1 MNWLLAL
8 KYLGLI
14 TTVVGQLQES
24 MPAGSGKQKLEI
36 ALGVLKLFDSNTEN
50 LSKEL
55 TDLISLVKAVRF
67 PTPQGTATAP
77 GD

>member
-50 LSKEL
+50 LGKEL
-55 TDLISLVKAVRF
+55 TDLIGLVKAVRF
-67 PTPQGTATAP
+67 PAPQGTTTST
-77 GD
+77 GG